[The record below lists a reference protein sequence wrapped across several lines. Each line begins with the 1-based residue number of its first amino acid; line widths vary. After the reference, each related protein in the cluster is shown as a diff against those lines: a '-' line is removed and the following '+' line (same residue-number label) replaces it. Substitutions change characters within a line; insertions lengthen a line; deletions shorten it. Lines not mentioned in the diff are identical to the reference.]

1 MKSTRFFLL
10 SLLVTLLTS
19 FTTVEAQESLTASQ
33 WQEDVRFLQSSVH
46 KDYPFL
52 FKKTTAAAFDGAVE
66 KLLNDIPN
74 LEEHQIRVGL
84 ARLVASFQYGH
95 TQVPFGSV
103 VKKGILPVNLYS
115 FPDGV
120 YIEGVHKDHASV
132 LGAKILKIGDTPI
145 DKALELVYP
154 AVPVENS
161 QYFKAY
167 GMRFLTSPEVLH
179 AQGIIPSLTEKVTL
193 TLEKEGSTFTYDLP
207 TIPIKDKPKAFNFT
221 LPTENWLTARNTE
234 KTPLYLK
241 DLAEKYYFFEYL
253 EDSKTVYVRQSS
265 VFDHESESL
274 ADFYKR
280 LFNFIDTNEVNKL
293 VYDVRLNGGGNNYNN
308 LALIK
313 GLMAR
318 PQINQQ
324 GKFFFIIGRDTFS
337 ACQNLTNEITR
348 YTEAILVGEPTAENV
363 NFYGDTKPVRLP
375 NSGIN
380 AYLSYAW
387 WQDVAPWENRDYSV
401 PHIAVESTYEQYI
414 SNQDPVLEAAMSF
427 ENSDFILDPMQHL
440 TQLFM
445 QNKMEQL
452 KRDSAEIVQ
461 NPMYRY
467 YDFEKEFSQ
476 AGDRLLETGN
486 LPGGI
491 LVLELVT
498 ANFPESIGTWY
509 SLAGAYEKLENKSKA
524 IEAYEKIVELQPK
537 GLLARSA
544 KQRIENLR
552 K

>member
-1 MKSTRFFLL
+1 
-10 SLLVTLLTS
+10 
-19 FTTVEAQESLTASQ
+19 
-33 WQEDVRFLQSSVH
+33 
-46 KDYPFL
+46 
-52 FKKTTAAAFDGAVE
+52 
-66 KLLNDIPN
+66 
-74 LEEHQIRVGL
+74 
-84 ARLVASFQYGH
+84 
-95 TQVPFGSV
+95 
-103 VKKGILPVNLYS
+103 
-115 FPDGV
+115 
-120 YIEGVHKDHASV
+120 
-132 LGAKILKIGDTPI
+132 
-145 DKALELVYP
+145 
-154 AVPVENS
+154 
-161 QYFKAY
+161 
-167 GMRFLTSPEVLH
+167 
-179 AQGIIPSLTEKVTL
+179 
-193 TLEKEGSTFTYDLP
+193 
-207 TIPIKDKPKAFNFT
+207 
-221 LPTENWLTARNTE
+221 
-234 KTPLYLK
+234 
-241 DLAEKYYFFEYL
+241 
-253 EDSKTVYVRQSS
+253 
-265 VFDHESESL
+265 
-274 ADFYKR
+274 
-280 LFNFIDTNEVNKL
+280 
-293 VYDVRLNGGGNNYNN
+293 
-308 LALIK
+308 
-313 GLMAR
+313 MAR

-427 ENSDFILDPMQHL
+427 ENSEFILDPMQHL

-452 KRDSAEIVQ
+452 KQDSAEIVQ

-509 SLAGAYEKLENKSKA
+509 SLAGAYEKLENKAKA
-524 IEAYEKIVELQPK
+524 IEAYEKIVELHPK

-552 K
+552 E